1 MMADAIAMW
10 RAEHADYSRLLDILE
25 EQLAAYHAGSDP
37 DYRLMLDI
45 VSYLQEFPDRFHH
58 PREDVAFA
66 MLIERDPAL
75 QLPINRLLQE
85 HRVIAATGEALVDR
99 LTDILEGM
107 SVARAALEA
116 PAALYL
122 VYYRHHIATE
132 EREILPRAAK
142 LLTPADWGV
151 VAGAVSSRPDSL
163 FGERFEER
171 YRELRERIAKQSR
184 PR

>member
-1 MMADAIAMW
+1 MADAIAVW
-10 RAEHADYSRLLDILE
+10 HAEHADYSRLLDVLE
-25 EQLAAYHAGSDP
+25 EQVVAFHVGQTP
-37 DYRLMLDI
+37 DYPLMRDV
-45 VSYLQEFPDRFHH
+45 VSYLRGFPDRYHH

-66 MLIERDPAL
+66 RLVERNPAL

-85 HRVIAATGEALVDR
+85 HRVIAAAGEALVDR

-142 LLTPADWGV
+142 LLTPGDWGI
-151 VAGAVSSRPDSL
+151 VAGAVSSSPDPL

-171 YRELRERIAKQSR
+171 YRELRERIAKQATA
-184 PR
+184 

>member
-1 MMADAIAMW
+1 MTDAIAMW
-10 RAEHADYSRLLDILE
+10 RAEHADYSRLLNVFE
-25 EQLAAYHAGSDP
+25 EQLAAYNAGNDP
-37 DYRLMLDI
+37 NYRLMLDI
-45 VSYLQEFPDRFHH
+45 VSYLQDFPDRFHH

-66 MLIERDPAL
+66 MLVERDPEL

-85 HRVIAATGEALVDR
+85 HRVIAATGEALADR

-107 SVARAALEA
+107 SLARTALEA

-142 LLTPADWGV
+142 LLSRDDWRI
-151 VAGAVSSRPDSL
+151 VAHAVSSTPDPL

-171 YRELRERIAKQSR
+171 YRELRERIAQQSSGG
-184 PR
+184 